1 VMKATKT
8 IYLLRFEHGP
18 YGKQF
23 LAAWTDHWTYV
34 PTRLP
39 ANASTFTSQAQAT
52 TVAKCLDL
60 IDLTKVVAFH
70 LPA

>member
-1 VMKATKT
+1 MKATKT
-8 IYLLRFEHGP
+8 IYLVRFERGP

-39 ANASTFTSQAQAT
+39 ANASTFCSQAQAA

-60 IDLTKVVAFH
+60 IGVTKVVAFH

>member
-1 VMKATKT
+1 MKAAKT
-8 IYLLRFEHGP
+8 IYLLRFERGP

-39 ANASTFTSQAQAT
+39 ANASVHALRESLEQAVT
-52 TVAKCLDL
+52 GLTVEIALAELK
-60 IDLTKVVAFH
+60 
-70 LPA
+70 